1 MAAGTDVGADQG
13 LIGTRARL
21 AVLIAR
27 HRWAVH
33 SFLDAVAV
41 TTALCFATV
50 LRYDLSF
57 SENEVDGLV
66 YLIPFAVLAQIGA
79 GLHFGLYNGRW
90 RFGSFEEVMAL
101 VKASVVSTA
110 LVAVFNPLWQ
120 PRLLP
125 LSVPLIA
132 GTIALVVMAG
142 FRYTWR
148 LDMERRMRPT
158 EEGRH
163 RLLVFGAGEGGTQVI
178 AALLR
183 NPTSEYVPVGLLDD
197 DPDKRNLRLMG
208 VPVLGSRSRL
218 AEAAAA
224 CRADTLLIAVPSGAA
239 DLVGDLSERALEVG
253 LAVKVLPP
261 VQELFG
267 GRVDLDD
274 IRDVTTAD
282 LLGRHEINTD
292 IGLIAGYLAGK
303 KVLVTGAGGSIG
315 SELCRQ
321 IYRFA
326 PGRLIMLDRD
336 ESALHG
342 VQLSIDGRALLESP
356 DLVLLDIRDRAA
368 LRQVLQRL
376 KPDVVFHAAALK
388 HLVMLERHPAEAF
401 KTNVLATLDLLE
413 LCAEV
418 GVGRFVNI
426 STDKAAD
433 PCSVLGYSKR
443 ITERLTSHFSGI
455 TEASYLSVR
464 FGNVLG
470 SRGSVL
476 TTFQAQVDRGGP
488 VTVTDEEA
496 TRFFMTV
503 EEAVQLVIQAGAIG
517 RPGEALVLDMGRPVS
532 IAEVA
537 RLVASRSERR
547 IAIEYT
553 GLRPG
558 EKLHEVLLAAGEVD
572 NRPAH
577 PLISQVAVPPVHP
590 LWARAI
596 DLRVGADDLI
606 RHLAALASAEA
617 TGAAARAATRVPR
630 SVS

>member
-1 MAAGTDVGADQG
+1 MGAVPVLRADQEASG
-13 LIGTRARL
+13 RRARL
-21 AVLIAR
+21 VDLVAQ

-33 SFLDAVAV
+33 ALLDANAV
-41 TTALCFATV
+41 IGALCFATL
-50 LRYDLSF
+50 LRFDFAF
-57 SENEVDGLV
+57 SREDVDGLALLV
-66 YLIPFAVLAQIGA
+66 PVAVAVQLLA
-79 GLHFGLYNGRW
+79 GLRFGLYNGRW
-90 RFGSFEEVMAL
+90 RFGSFDEVMAL
-101 VKASVVSTA
+101 VKASFASTLLVSA
-110 LVAVFNPLWQ
+110 FNPLWR

-125 LSVPLIA
+125 LSVPLVGGI
-132 GTIALVVMAG
+132 IALVVMAG
-142 FRYTWR
+142 FRYSWR
-148 LDMERRMRPT
+148 LALERRMRPT

-163 RLLVFGAGEGGTQVI
+163 RLLVFGAGEGASQVV
-178 AALLR
+178 ALLLR
-183 NPTSEYVPVGLLDD
+183 NQMSEYVPVGLLDD
-197 DPDKRNLRLMG
+197 DPRKRNLRLMG
-208 VPVLGSRSRL
+208 VPVLGDRERL
-218 AEAAAA
+218 AQAAAD
-224 CRADTLLIAVPSGAA
+224 CGADTLLIAVPSGGNE
-239 DLVGDLSERALEVG
+239 LVGDLSERAREAG

-261 VQELFG
+261 VRELFE
-267 GRVDLDD
+267 GRVELDD

-292 IGLIAGYLAGK
+292 IDVIAGYLAGK

-326 PGRLIMLDRD
+326 PARLVMLDRD
-336 ESALHG
+336 ESALHA
-342 VQLSIDGRALLESP
+342 VQLSIEGRALLDSS
-356 DLVLLDIRDRAA
+356 DLVLLDLRDRAA
-368 LRQVLQRL
+368 LRETLHRLQ
-376 KPDVVFHAAALK
+376 PDVVFHAAALK
-388 HLVMLERHPAEAF
+388 HLVMLERHPSEAV
-401 KTNVLATLDLLE
+401 KTNVFATLDLLE
-413 LCAEV
+413 ACAEV

-443 ITERLTSHFSGI
+443 VTERLTSHFSRVTG
-455 TEASYLSVR
+455 ASYLSVR

-488 VTVTDEEA
+488 VTVTDEDA

-532 IAEVA
+532 IDEVA
-537 RLVASRSERR
+537 RLVAARSERR

-572 NRPAH
+572 RRPCH
-577 PLISQVAVPPVHP
+577 PLISHVEVPPVHP
-590 LWARAI
+590 ARARALDPAVAPG
-596 DLRVGADDLI
+596 DLV
-606 RHLAALASAEA
+606 RHLARLAGGEVERAVSR
-617 TGAAARAATRVPR
+617 GAARAWRGLH
-630 SVS
+630 